1 MTKIIWVTEG
11 LMANTK
17 LAEALKELPNKECVL
32 VKVGTVQE
40 AICRLFEDEQP
51 ASLIICDHELHK
63 SIPKRELREAAEMKD
78 VTYLVA
84 KVGEDKKEEQLLVAE
99 RHELPKKG
107 PIGILMENLR
117 VTSAPSY
124 IIDDQTLFA

>member
-17 LAEALKELPNKECVL
+17 LAEALKELPNSECIL
-32 VKVGTVQE
+32 IKVNTVQE

-51 ASLIICDHELHK
+51 ASLIICDHELNK
-63 SIPKRELREAAEMKD
+63 SIPKKELREAAEMND

-84 KVGEDKKEEQLLVAE
+84 KVDESKKEEELLVAE
-99 RHELPKKG
+99 RHEVPQKG
-107 PIGILMENLR
+107 PIALLMDKLR
-117 VTSAPSY
+117 VTPAPSY
-124 IIDDQTLFA
+124 VIDDQSLYA